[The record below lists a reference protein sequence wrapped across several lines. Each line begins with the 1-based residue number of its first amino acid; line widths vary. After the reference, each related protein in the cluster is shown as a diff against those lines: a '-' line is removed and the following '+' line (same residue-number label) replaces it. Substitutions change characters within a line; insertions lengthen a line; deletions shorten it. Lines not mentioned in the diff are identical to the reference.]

1 MSSKKW
7 AYYNDNDPFVCE
19 WARNLIKANL
29 VMDGEVDCRD
39 INTVDPKE
47 IGKFVQAHFFCGIL
61 GWPYALRLAGW
72 PENRPVWTGS
82 CPCQPFSCA
91 GKGKGDEDNRHLW
104 PAFRRLI
111 EIGKPPAVF
120 GEQVASKDGRLWL
133 DGVRIDLED
142 LGYAVGA
149 ADLCAAG
156 CGAPHIRQRL
166 FWVADRQNNRL
177 EYAMYD
183 SFGRVS
189 TPRSGSTNRV
199 ADTKD
204 DHGRGRECGAQAGI
218 GQDGIRW
225 RGPASG
231 GFWSDSIAIPCAD
244 GKWRR
249 VPGRVG
255 NSMQERRHAAI
266 PASRTHERLFW
277 ESIAKDAKGRIPE
290 NKQHDFEVEPALFP
304 LADGILNRVGTLR
317 GAGNAI
323 VPQVAAEF
331 IGAFMDV
338 S

>member
-1 MSSKKW
+1 
-7 AYYNDNDPFVCE
+7 
-19 WARNLIKANL
+19 
-29 VMDGEVDCRD
+29 MDGEVDCRD

-249 VPGRVG
+249 VPGRVA
-255 NSMQERRHAAI
+255 NAETTERRGLRKKH
-266 PASRTHERLFW
+266 SRRRPSEAGRSSCANRVGFQEAPRMEPELEI
-277 ESIAKDAKGRIPE
+277 ES
-290 NKQHDFEVEPALFP
+290 ALFP
-304 LADGILNRVGTLR
+304 LADGLPNRVGILR
-317 GAGNAI
+317 GAGNSI
-323 VPQVAAEF
+323 CPQVAAEF
-331 IGAFMDV
+331 VMAFMDV
-338 S
+338 DQSAEAGL